1 MRNLFT
7 LLFTIF
13 LVGTLSAQE
22 KKWTLQECL
31 QRALENNISIRQSQ
45 LDIEAADLDRID
57 AIGNFLPA
65 LNGQATNSWNTGLTQ
80 NVTTGVLQSQTTRNL
95 SLGVT
100 ASLNLF
106 DGLRNFKQLQRA
118 KIAKLAAQYSLDKM
132 EDDIALFVANG
143 FLQVIL
149 NKENLKVLEAQ
160 NTVTTEQINQTREL
174 VDGGVLPRGDL
185 LEVQAQNAGE
195 LQSIVEAQNA
205 VQISLISLAQTLL
218 IKDYKNFDIADEG
231 YEVAGE
237 AILLNSPQDII
248 EKAKEERYE
257 IKIAEENRKLAEQD
271 VELARGAYL
280 PTLGAFV
287 NYNTRESGAGR
298 FLDPVLDPDEP
309 TRQIGFVEGT
319 EQVVVAPNTVSTLG
333 SPLPFF
339 EQLYLNDGIS
349 YGFQLSVPVFN
360 GFATRNQVKRNKVN
374 VKRAEYNLEQ
384 AKLDLESN
392 VYQAYLD
399 AQGALKAYEAAQVA
413 AESQELAYDYAKDRY
428 DVGLTN
434 AFDFSQSK
442 QRYDNAQIEMNRT
455 KYDYIFRLKVLELYF
470 GVPISELKF

>member
-1 MRNLFT
+1 MRSLFT
-7 LLFTIF
+7 VLFTIF

-31 QRALENNISIRQSQ
+31 ERALENNISIRQSQ
-45 LDIEAADLDRID
+45 LDIEAADIDKVD
-57 AIGNFLPA
+57 AIGNFLPS

-118 KIAKLAAQYSLDKM
+118 KIARIAAQYSLEQM

-160 NTVTTEQINQTREL
+160 NTVTAQQINQTREL

-218 IKDYKNFDIADEG
+218 IKDYKTFDIADEG

-257 IKIAEENRKLAEQD
+257 IKIAEENRKLAEKD

-309 TRQIGFVEGT
+309 TRQIGFVQGT

-360 GFATRNQVKRNKVN
+360 GFATRNQVKRSKVN
-374 VKRAEYNLEQ
+374 VKRAEFNLEQ